1 MAIREFWVFKAT
13 LLVDNRAQEMY
24 KQIHLGKIDLLV
36 HILTFISTNDV
47 PVSQRLLVEPVAYSI
62 CKPNKGASNQTITN
76 NYRDLP

>member
-13 LLVDNRAQEMY
+13 LFVDNRAQEMN

-36 HILTFISTNDV
+36 HILTFISTNV
-47 PVSQRLLVEPVAYSI
+47 VLMSQRLLVEPVVYAI

-76 NYRDLP
+76 NY